1 MYEEQVAE
9 LLGRTGTIRICMKV
23 ARGVEVLE
31 IFWGEEVFRFFCRFG
46 WGWCFLKGRG
56 VYLGGRGKKQAGQSG
71 IRQRGRSRV
80 GEWGGFLKW
89 WTFRRLIVTSQG
101 PGH

>member
-31 IFWGEEVFRFFCRFG
+31 IFGGKKYSGFFLLG
-46 WGWCFLKGRG
+46 GGGVFLKGRG